1 MFLVRFPQNWGLGGG
16 SPGSQKNKPD
26 KVHYPKANRTS
37 VSNSYQPE
45 QGNLFTAKDL
55 AGTYS
60 THQAASH
67 KTIDQDPIA
76 LTQWK
81 QRIHTYQQSLEDSPT
96 EQPQLFA
103 LTPPTN
109 TLPNPFHLPRQNT
122 QFWRWKASD
131 AGVSALY
138 FVIDY
143 ETQILLYVGETIQ
156 SESRW
161 RGTHDCKRYLLHYQ
175 QAHYSLDLP
184 TQLGIAFW
192 KDAPS
197 HTHNRQR
204 LESELIH
211 QWRSPFNKENWT
223 FWGTPFVQAD

>member
-1 MFLVRFPQNWGLGGG
+1 MPN
-16 SPGSQKNKPD
+16 
-26 KVHYPKANRTS
+26 HYNL
-37 VSNSYQPE
+37 NSYSPPPE

-55 AGTYS
+55 AGSYTA
-60 THQAASH
+60 HQSLPH

-76 LTQWK
+76 LKRWK
-81 QRIHTYQQSLEDSPT
+81 DRIHTYQQSLKDHP
-96 EQPQLFA
+96 EQSHLFA
-103 LTPPTN
+103 PTSP
-109 TLPNPFHLPRQNT
+109 LPNPFDCPRQNT

-143 ETQILLYVGETIQ
+143 EINLLLYVGETLQ
-156 SESRW
+156 SDARW
-161 RGTHDCKRYLLHYQ
+161 KGSHDCKRYLLHYQ
-175 QAHYSLDLP
+175 QAHYNLDLP

-197 HTHNRQR
+197 HTRDRQR

-211 QWRSPFNKENWT
+211 RWRSPFNKENWT
-223 FWGTPFVQAD
+223 FWATPFVQAE